1 MRAKGALH
9 IHSQLSHDGTLTI
22 AELAS
27 WYRGKGY
34 QFLAMGE
41 HAEDLAAAFLQQR
54 GLKLVARNYRCRGGE
69 LDSAFYVEVVDQIHC
84 GPHYGPRASR
94 QMPSASAS
102 LHRITGPVV

>member
-9 IHSQLSHDGTLTI
+9 IHSQLSHDGALTI

-41 HAEDLAAAFLQQR
+41 HAEDLNDAKVQTLIDRKRPKFR
-54 GLKLVARNYRCRGGE
+54 R
-69 LDSAFYVEVVDQIHC
+69 
-84 GPHYGPRASR
+84 
-94 QMPSASAS
+94 
-102 LHRITGPVV
+102 